1 MTLICVCFIG
11 MLLRSSIYHPFLT
24 LALSIILSLSNSVQ
38 NMVEGVESVIGRRGF
53 SVIWNIPTS
62 WCQHRYGVS
71 LPLRQFNIIHNSK
84 ERFQGQNMSIFYQRR
99 LGLYP
104 YINRQGSKVNGG
116 LPQLGSL
123 NAHLSLAEMQISDV
137 LRKTFRGLAVLDWE
151 AWQPVWM
158 WNFGTGIVYRKFSK
172 KLVRWKHP
180 DMSEEEVKSEAKA
193 EFELAARTFME
204 ETLRLGVRLFPEG
217 LWGFYGF
224 PSCYNNHGQ
233 GQSGYTGQCHNGTEI
248 LNDNLAFL
256 WQHTT
261 ALYPSIYLW
270 RKLAGHTHAQLM
282 VRHRVLEALRVASQH
297 SPGTEALPVFPYTRV
312 AFTHTLAFLNRT
324 DLEHTLGESAALGAT
339 GVVLWGELSFAKSK
353 RQCALLRDYISSV
366 LGEYV
371 SSLQIGV
378 RNCSKRMCNA
388 QGRCARRDPHSGY
401 MIPLHGTHE
410 ALPLSDMRSK
420 FKCICFEGWSGEH
433 CEQRIS

>member
-1 MTLICVCFIG
+1 
-11 MLLRSSIYHPFLT
+11 MLLRSSIHHPILT
-24 LALSIILSLSNSVQ
+24 LALSIILSPSNSVQ

-53 SVIWNIPTS
+53 SVIWNIPTA

-71 LPLRQFNIIHNSK
+71 LPLHQFNIIHNSK
-84 ERFQGQNMSIFYQRR
+84 QRFQGQNMSIFYQRH

-123 NAHLSLAEMQISDV
+123 KAHLSLAEVQISEV

-158 WNFGTGIVYRKFSK
+158 WNFGTRIVYRKFSK
-172 KLVRWKHP
+172 NLVRWKHP

-193 EFELAARTFME
+193 EFELEARAFME
-204 ETLRLGVRLFPEG
+204 ETLRLGVRLCPEG

-248 LNDNLAFL
+248 LNDKLAFL
-256 WQHTT
+256 WQHST

-270 RKLAGHTHAQLM
+270 HKLAGHTHAQLM
-282 VRHRVLEALRVASQH
+282 
-297 SPGTEALPVFPYTRV
+297 
-312 AFTHTLAFLNRT
+312 T

-371 SSLQIGV
+371 GSLQAGV

-388 QGRCARRDPHSGY
+388 QGRCARQDPHSGY

-433 CEQRIS
+433 CEQRNS

>member
-1 MTLICVCFIG
+1 

-353 RQCALLRDYISSV
+353 
-366 LGEYV
+366 
-371 SSLQIGV
+371 IGV